1 MEIITIILL
10 ILLGIILLF
19 VEFALIPG
27 VTIAGVGAVIA
38 FGYGI
43 FLAYSNFGIA
53 GGIITALII
62 VILSPILIIRFFKGK
77 AAKKLTLETNIN
89 SKVDLINHDKIKIG
103 GTGITLSRLAPVGKA
118 SIEGE
123 VVEARSI
130 GPLIDPNCPI
140 EIVKIV
146 NNQIIVKPINNSD
159 T

>member
-1 MEIITIILL
+1 MEIFTIILL

-27 VTIAGVGAVIA
+27 ITVAGVGAIIA

-43 FLAYSNFGIA
+43 YLAFSNFGVI

-62 VILSPILIIRFFKGK
+62 VFLSPIIIIRFFKGK

-103 GTGITLSRLAPVGKA
+103 ATGVTLSRLAPIGKA
-118 SIEGE
+118 SIAGE

-130 GPLIDPNCPI
+130 GPLIDPNQSI
-140 EIVKIV
+140 EIVKIN
-146 NNQIIVKPINNSD
+146 NNQIIVKPINNSEK
-159 T
+159 